1 MAGITIAVHG
11 GAGPGRPGDNARRD
25 AREGALTESLR
36 AGLAVLRKGGSAVD
50 AAMVAVE
57 VLEDAEEFNAGR
69 GSVLTAAG
77 TVEMD
82 AAVADGDGCRA
93 GAVAAVSGIRHPVAA
108 ARAVLAEGRHVL
120 LAGPAAAEFAR
131 EAGLI
136 FETPGWFITERRR
149 REAEGVASGAYR
161 SHPPAPEGG
170 STVGA
175 VTLDRAGH
183 VAAATSTGGRAGQR
197 PGRVGDSPVIGAG
210 TGADDRTCAVTATGD
225 GEAFLRASFA
235 HEVDAQVRLGGCDLD
250 EACQRALAR
259 VEALG
264 GTGGCVALDRH
275 GRVAMPFT
283 TPVMYRGCARPSG
296 ELWVSA
302 GPQPLRPVG

>member
-11 GAGPGRPGDNARRD
+11 GAGPGRPGDDVRREARR
-25 AREGALTESLR
+25 AALAESLR
-36 AGLAVLRKGGSAVD
+36 AGLAVLLAGGAAVD
-50 AAMVAVE
+50 AAVAAVE

-82 AAVADGDGCRA
+82 AAVADGAGRA

-108 ARAVLAEGRHVL
+108 ARAVMADGRHVL
-120 LAGPAAAEFAR
+120 LAGPAAADFAR
-131 EAGLI
+131 AAGLAV
-136 FETPGWFITERRR
+136 EAPEWFVTERRR
-149 REAEGVASGAYR
+149 RDAEGLDL
-161 SHPPAPEGG
+161 GG

-175 VTLDRAGH
+175 VTLDRDGH
-183 VAAATSTGGRAGQR
+183 VAAATSTGGRAGQL
-197 PGRVGDSPVIGAG
+197 PGRVGDTPIIGAG
-210 TGADDRTCAVTATGD
+210 TGADDRTCAVSATGD

-235 HEVDAQVRLGGCDLD
+235 HEVDAQIRLAGCDLD
-250 EACQRALAR
+250 EACRRALAR

-264 GTGGCVALDRH
+264 GAGGCVALDWH

-283 TPVMYRGCARPSG
+283 TPMMYRGWAASG

-302 GPQPLRPVG
+302 GP